1 MKKKISIELINL
13 KEYKKIVDEK
23 EIHLPIY
30 MDASAIKFYENLEII
45 KICKGNKIVS
55 LYAYP
60 IFKTGE
66 GLWVKREY
74 RFLPYSMPV
83 FLDVFSTLERKKICY
98 EIYKYIFKK
107 YDVVYIPLSPDFDNI
122 TAIQA
127 LGGFIEE
134 RCTNVIKNK
143 IDYNNLSSK
152 LRNHLNHAKK
162 TVKVRVTADY
172 NEFCYEKAIKGTEDE
187 KQRRKELAQ
196 FLVKSKKGIIL
207 NAYEN
212 MKNIAGALV
221 VYDNN
226 RAYLLHTWQNAD
238 TVRGTIPLIIIES
251 INWCFDN
258 LNIETFDFEGSVID
272 SIDDFFESFN
282 TKIEVYP
289 YIHYAK
295 KDKDLFNIIKRS
307 INIDGRQKNE

>member
-1 MKKKISIELINL
+1 MKKEILIEIIDLN
-13 KEYKKIVDEK
+13 EYEKIVSEK
-23 EIHLPIY
+23 KIHLPIY
-30 MDASAIKFYENLEII
+30 MDASAIKFYEKIEII

-60 IFKTGE
+60 IFKTGKE
-66 GLWVKREY
+66 LWVKREY

-83 FLDVFSTLERKKICY
+83 FLDEYSTLERKKICY
-98 EIYKYIFKK
+98 EIYKYIFKR

-127 LGGFIEE
+127 LGGFVEE
-134 RCTNVIKNK
+134 RSTNVIKNK
-143 IDYNNLSSK
+143 IDCKKLSSK

-162 TVKVRVTADY
+162 TVKVKITDDY
-172 NEFCYEKAIKGTEDE
+172 NEFCYEKAIKGAENE

-196 FLVKSKKGIIL
+196 FLVNSKKGIIL

-212 MKNIAGALV
+212 GRNIAGALV
-221 VYDNN
+221 IYDNK

-238 TVRGTIPLIIIES
+238 TVRGTIALIITES

-295 KDKDLFNIIKRS
+295 KKKDFFNIIERS
-307 INIDGRQKNE
+307 INIDGRIKNE